1 MAATRSRARTSRR
14 LARRSS
20 PKGPRLA
27 AGVRAIEERGLPL
40 VKELARLAKRAELP
54 PVKLEGALDILFGA
68 FGAGDERFCGPLLEG
83 WLRAR
88 RDKRF
93 RLAMAWLREQLR
105 LSFEEILAEGVQAG
119 AFRRELDPV
128 VFSAICLGAA
138 EGCLLQS
145 ASQGGTVS
153 PDELAKFLLQLA
165 VSGA

>member
-1 MAATRSRARTSRR
+1 MAATRSRASTSRR
-14 LARRSS
+14 LARRSR
-20 PKGPRLA
+20 PKSPRLP

-40 VKELARLAKRAELP
+40 VKELARLTKRAEP
-54 PVKLEGALDILFGA
+54 PTVKLEGALDILFGA

-88 RDKRF
+88 QDKRF

-105 LSFEEILAEGVQAG
+105 LSFEEILAEGVRAG
-119 AFRRELDPV
+119 ALRQDLDPV

-153 PDELAKFLLQLA
+153 PDELVKFLLRLA